1 MDSHYDLPK
10 LPFGR
15 AVLDDHL
22 IPFQAAIAAGVDTIM
37 TAHIIVEIIDPD
49 YPATLS
55 SAVLTGLLRDHLGF
69 DGLIVTDAMNM
80 NAIASHFDVGRAAVM
95 AVRAGADVVMSAG
108 ESEDLVAMQQALLQA
123 VQAGQIGEERIE
135 ASVRRVLGLKLR
147 YGLFEEVAY
156 YVDAAQAAEIGGNDE
171 HIEQAVEIAR
181 RSITLL
187 RNEEGLLPLSAN
199 LNRVLIVGVRDT
211 VFALAEEVKT
221 RFAGIEVESYRT
233 TASRSL
239 NNWTPSNRNIRM
251 AEHLAQAAELVIALT
266 FSDQEISEGQV
277 RLIEAL
283 RKVGAPLIVIA
294 QGLPYDIVA
303 FPEVSTYL
311 ATYTYNRWEAPQPA
325 HMIVTAAVV
334 DIIFGR
340 FKPTGK
346 LPVGI
351 PGLFPIAYGRS
362 YH

>member
-1 MDSHYDLPK
+1 M
-10 LPFGR
+10 
-15 AVLDDHL
+15 
-22 IPFQAAIAAGVDTIM
+22 
-37 TAHIIVEIIDPD
+37 
-49 YPATLS
+49 
-55 SAVLTGLLRDHLGF
+55 
-69 DGLIVTDAMNM
+69 
-80 NAIASHFDVGRAAVM
+80 
-95 AVRAGADVVMSAG
+95 
-108 ESEDLVAMQQALLQA
+108 
-123 VQAGQIGEERIE
+123 
-135 ASVRRVLGLKLR
+135 
-147 YGLFEEVAY
+147 
-156 YVDAAQAAEIGGNDE
+156 
-171 HIEQAVEIAR
+171 EIAR

-221 RFAGIEVESYRT
+221 RFAGMEVESYRT

-311 ATYTYNRWEAPQPA
+311 ATYTYNRWEAPQPV
-325 HMIVTAAVV
+325 HMIVTVAVV

-340 FKPTGK
+340 FNPTGGYPWEYQGSSNGSTDYRIDIK
-346 LPVGI
+346 EVVL
-351 PGLFPIAYGRS
+351 
-362 YH
+362 